1 MKIKD
6 ITLFLE
12 SIAPPELQESYDN
25 AGLIVGNQENT
36 CTGILTTLDITEL
49 VLEEA
54 ISKNCNLI
62 VAHHPIIFR
71 GIKRLNGKN
80 YVERAVIFAIKND
93 LAIYAIH
100 TNLDNVLDGVNS
112 KIAEKLQLQNC
123 QVLLPK
129 KETLQKLVTFSPV
142 KNATDVRDALF
153 KAGAGAI
160 GKYDECSF
168 NVKGEGTFRAG
179 EGSHPYVGKQGE
191 LHHEEEV
198 RIEVIFPS
206 FIQNQLIRALKE
218 AHPYEEVA
226 YYIQQLEN
234 VRNDIGSGL
243 TGELPEPLSENELL
257 ELLKDKFQLS
267 VIKHTA
273 FLNKPVTKIAVCGGA
288 GIFLLSNAIA
298 AGADVFITGDVKYH
312 EFFDADGRLLLADIG
327 HFESEQFT
335 IELLTEFLQKK
346 YRNFAVLKTEIN
358 TNPVNYF
365 T

>member
-6 ITLFLE
+6 ISLFLE
-12 SIAPPELQESYDN
+12 SIAPPGLQESYDN
-25 AGLIVGNQENT
+25 AGLIIGNQENN
-36 CTGILTTLDITEL
+36 CTGILTTLDITEQ

-54 ISKNCNLI
+54 IHKNCNLV

-93 LAIYAIH
+93 IAIYAIH

-129 KETLQKLVTFSPV
+129 KETLQKLVTFSPE
-142 KNATDVRDALF
+142 KNAIDVRNALF

-191 LHHEEEV
+191 LHVEEEI
-198 RIEVIFPS
+198 RIEVIFPTL
-206 FIQNQLIRALKE
+206 IQNQLIRALKE

-243 TGELPEPLSENELL
+243 TGELQEPLSENQLL
-257 ELLKDKFQLS
+257 ELLKDQFHLS

-273 FLNKPVTKIAVCGGA
+273 FLNKPVKKIAVCGGA
-288 GIFLLSNAIA
+288 GIFLLPNAIA

-335 IELLTEFLQKK
+335 IELLTEFLQEK